1 MYICQNNINTYRD
14 MTETEQTQQ
23 QIERFLK
30 KIAQKFTAGGCDM
43 PMTDI
48 HLRASQDGGDLM
60 AFDDSDNEITR
71 CVVSQWIDDKS
82 DNFYPEAAAI
92 LRQELNRIKEVT
104 ENLSI
109 MKPYSFLLEDDD
121 KNNVAELYL
130 VDDDMAILGGDLM
143 QGLDEELDSFLE
155 DILNQEK

>member
-1 MYICQNNINTYRD
+1 
-14 MTETEQTQQ
+14 
-23 QIERFLK
+23 
-30 KIAQKFTAGGCDM
+30 
-43 PMTDI
+43 
-48 HLRASQDGGDLM
+48 
-60 AFDDSDNEITR
+60 
-71 CVVSQWIDDKS
+71 
-82 DNFYPEAAAI
+82 
-92 LRQELNRIKEVT
+92 
-104 ENLSI
+104 

>member
-1 MYICQNNINTYRD
+1 
-14 MTETEQTQQ
+14 
-23 QIERFLK
+23 
-30 KIAQKFTAGGCDM
+30 
-43 PMTDI
+43 
-48 HLRASQDGGDLM
+48 M

-82 DNFYPEAAAI
+82 DNFYPEAAVI

-130 VDDDMAILGGDLM
+130 VDNDMAILGGDLM